1 MMFFTIHKSQ
11 IGTVIG
17 SASFLAAALTFIS
30 SGTGVGNPLI
40 IGFIAASLLALSGV
54 FSPLWIVI
62 FSLAVS
68 TLTGGPELPDIPGLP
83 IGAHGFFTSAI
94 LFSSIITLIFHW
106 RKVRPS
112 WFIGFL
118 PFLCFLAWICLRIPA
133 SSSLSVAVSNSVI
146 FATPILLIPVVM
158 LATQET
164 RLKSLELI
172 FFFSILVPIFIL
184 LVGFLTGVAYF
195 IQNGFYS
202 PFGNRTLALY
212 LIPALCFL
220 LSRAH
225 THPSKKWRV
234 LSIAIAI
241 LDMFIVFLSLSR
253 MVAVIILILLLLFFL
268 LLPDSGRSRKRRI
281 IFITMITGFSVLLL
295 VFFLRGMNAWTTAG
309 WNSFDSSNR
318 LTVWPVIIRDSLQN
332 PWVGNGTGSVR
343 SLTWALAKMD
353 HPHNDFL
360 RVFYDQGGIGLIL
373 FLSAWLHRILHHLKG
388 VLHYRRIEESASNYR
403 LHLAGFLAAT
413 GIFLSFTT
421 DNTLVYAFVLIP
433 AFVLFAMADSSNM
446 NNRIQ

>member
-1 MMFFTIHKSQ
+1 
-11 IGTVIG
+11 
-17 SASFLAAALTFIS
+17 
-30 SGTGVGNPLI
+30 
-40 IGFIAASLLALSGV
+40 
-54 FSPLWIVI
+54 
-62 FSLAVS
+62 
-68 TLTGGPELPDIPGLP
+68 
-83 IGAHGFFTSAI
+83 
-94 LFSSIITLIFHW
+94 
-106 RKVRPS
+106 
-112 WFIGFL
+112 
-118 PFLCFLAWICLRIPA
+118 
-133 SSSLSVAVSNSVI
+133 
-146 FATPILLIPVVM
+146 
-158 LATQET
+158 
-164 RLKSLELI
+164 
-172 FFFSILVPIFIL
+172 
-184 LVGFLTGVAYF
+184 
-195 IQNGFYS
+195 
-202 PFGNRTLALY
+202 
-212 LIPALCFL
+212 
-220 LSRAH
+220 
-225 THPSKKWRV
+225 
-234 LSIAIAI
+234 
-241 LDMFIVFLSLSR
+241 
-253 MVAVIILILLLLFFL
+253 
-268 LLPDSGRSRKRRI
+268 
-281 IFITMITGFSVLLL
+281 MITGFSVLLL